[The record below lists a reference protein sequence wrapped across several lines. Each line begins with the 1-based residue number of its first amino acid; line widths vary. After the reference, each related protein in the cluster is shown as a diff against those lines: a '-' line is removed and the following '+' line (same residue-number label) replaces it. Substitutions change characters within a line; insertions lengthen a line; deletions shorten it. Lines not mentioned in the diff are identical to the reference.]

1 MMMIDR
7 AQVERL
13 RKQYP
18 AGSRIEL
25 HEMVDDPYPIE
36 PGTKGEL
43 LYIDDAGTFHVKWN
57 NGRGLGL
64 VMGQDRFS
72 VLPPE
77 QTEKTGPD
85 APSGPPSRHKTGRGG
100 QER

>member
-1 MMMIDR
+1 MIDR

-25 HEMVDDPYPIE
+25 HEMVDDPCPIE
-36 PGTKGEL
+36 PGAKGEL

-77 QTEKTGPD
+77 QAEKAGPD
-85 APSGPPSRHKTGRGG
+85 VPSRPPSRHKAGRGG